1 MQYDGWQSGGVHRS
15 RVFHLITAWSI
26 CPQENNVRLPIPTFP
41 PPLPIS
47 GSVHAKLGVSE
58 CAPQYQE
65 EKKNY
70 AVVSFHFMIISDFY
84 NI

>member
-26 CPQENNVRLPIPTFP
+26 CPQEMCDCLSP
-41 PPLPIS
+41 PSPPPIS

>member
-1 MQYDGWQSGGVHRS
+1 MAEWGSASQSGISLNHSLEYLSPR
-15 RVFHLITAWSI
+15 
-26 CPQENNVRLPIPTFP
+26 NVRLPIPPSP
-41 PPLPIS
+41 PPIS

-65 EKKNY
+65 KKNY